1 MSPDQRGDV
10 GEVVVVDV
18 HTVCPD
24 LLKRFLHVNGVPVHD
39 GVEGEAEGAEL
50 LFLPLLK
57 GTSDFAALAVVD
69 APAKAMT

>member
-39 GVEGEAEGAEL
+39 GVEGETQGTEL
-50 LFLPLLK
+50 LFLHLSQRA
-57 GTSDFAALAVVD
+57 SDFAALAMMNGMRR
-69 APAKAMT
+69 PRR